1 MITHQDIK
9 NLSIEWGLG
18 EQVIE
23 KDFVLGWVL
32 WGICN
37 HKNTKEKWVFKGG
50 TCIKKCYIET
60 YRFSED
66 LDFTVKTKES
76 ISEDQLPPTITEIL
90 SKVANESGIDFSIME
105 PKYKRSANGMY
116 TQVRL
121 YYRGPLNAR
130 NPGSIILDLS
140 ASEQIATTPIFK
152 TISHPFK
159 DELPG
164 KKEIQSYS
172 FEEIFAEKIRAM
184 GERCRPR
191 DLYDIINLFHN
202 NIFDKP
208 VLIKETLDKKC
219 RSKGIPLVTLNTIIN
234 SEYKNELISEWKNML
249 AHQLPAL
256 PPFDEFW
263 NELPELFKWLE
274 GKSKPAKLKNI
285 PHTHIKG
292 VAQEDYNW
300 QPSPTIQIWN
310 RGIPLEKI
318 RFAGMNHLCINL
330 GYNGIKRLIEP
341 YSIIRTQDGN
351 YLLHAVKV
359 QTGENRTYR
368 IDRIQSIEVTDKIF
382 RPRYNIELTSITTTT
397 PSISSR
403 SNKTSRRTSSRRRSV
418 NYGGMTYRIQCPLC
432 GKTFKRSKYDTKLN
446 PHKDK
451 HGMNCPGRVG
461 YVV

>member
-18 EQVIE
+18 EQIIE
-23 KDFVLGWVL
+23 KDFVLGWML

-37 HKNTKEKWVFKGG
+37 HKNTKENWVFKGG

-66 LDFTVKTKES
+66 LDFTIKVS
-76 ISEDQLPPTITEIL
+76 GAISEEELSPTINEIL
-90 SKVANESGIDFSIME
+90 SSVSEESGIDFSVMQ

-140 ASEQIATTPIFK
+140 ASEKIATTPILK
-152 TISHPFK
+152 PISHPFR
-159 DELPG
+159 DALSG
-164 KKEIQSYS
+164 KKEIQCYS

-208 VLIKETLDKKC
+208 LIISETLAKKC
-219 RSKGIPLVTLNTIIN
+219 ASKGIPLVTLDAIIN
-234 SEYKNELISEWKNML
+234 SEYKKELISEWENML

-256 PPFDEFW
+256 PPFEEFW
-263 NELPELFKWLE
+263 NELPELFKWLAGE
-274 GKSKPAKLKNI
+274 SKPEKLRNI
-285 PHTHIKG
+285 PHTHVQG
-292 VAQEDYNW
+292 VGEEDLAW
-300 QPSPTIQIWN
+300 QPSPTIQSWN
-310 RGIPLEKI
+310 VGMPLEKI

-330 GYNGIKRLIEP
+330 GYQGTTRLIEP
-341 YSIIRTQDGN
+341 YSIRRTQDGN
-351 YLLHAVKV
+351 YVLHAVKSE
-359 QTGENRTYR
+359 TGESRTYR
-368 IDRIQSIEVTDKIF
+368 IDRIQSIEVTSKMF
-382 RPRYNIELTSITTTT
+382 KPRYNIELTSI
-397 PSISSR
+397 SI
-403 SNKTSRRTSSRRRSV
+403 
-418 NYGGMTYRIQCPLC
+418 
-432 GKTFKRSKYDTKLN
+432 
-446 PHKDK
+446 
-451 HGMNCPGRVG
+451 
-461 YVV
+461 